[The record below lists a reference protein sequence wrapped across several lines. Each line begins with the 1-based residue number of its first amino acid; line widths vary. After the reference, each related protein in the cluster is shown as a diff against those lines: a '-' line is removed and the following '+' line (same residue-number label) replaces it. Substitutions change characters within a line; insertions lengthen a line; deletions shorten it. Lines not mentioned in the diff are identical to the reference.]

1 MPQYKMLLVDLY
13 IERLRRSCERERFS
27 IYPRLGTFMEKY
39 RETRDESLIKEFVL
53 MFKKELTIKG
63 LWEYDDKHGIDDCFS
78 VSPFRVPINCK
89 NKNVIKDS
97 YSRLELF
104 EDCIKVYPGK
114 NKLKMSDEDI
124 KQIEDYFEENYRE
137 NEVITRSDLEKVCKV
152 LGKKS
157 IKGNENALL
166 MRINPSVLD
175 DISHL
180 EEDIINDFKSFS
192 KEYDVL
198 ARDGSFGKKF
208 VYSQL
213 VLLHLLRRKGHDYK
227 SENFTMIKNK
237 KTMKKYNDICRLI
250 FERLGWKFE

>member
-1 MPQYKMLLVDLY
+1 MTQYKMLSLVNLY
-13 IERLRRSCERERFS
+13 VELLRRFCERERFS
-27 IYPRLGTFMEKY
+27 YYARMGTLMERY
-39 RETRDESLIKEFVL
+39 RETRDESLINEFKSL
-53 MFKKELTIKG
+53 FKKELIVKG
-63 LWEYDDKHGIDDCFS
+63 LWDSEGENYEFFIKSTNSWKD
-78 VSPFRVPINCK
+78 INVK
-89 NKNVIKDS
+89 REI
-97 YSRLELF
+97 YSRLDHF
-104 EDCIKVYPGK
+104 EKCIMAYQGKNRISMSDKDIEEIENYIKV
-114 NKLKMSDEDI
+114 
-124 KQIEDYFEENYRE
+124 NYDE
-137 NEVITRSDLEKVCKV
+137 NEVITKSDLEKVCKV

-157 IKGNENALL
+157 IIGNENALL

-192 KEYDVL
+192 KEYNVL

-208 VYSQL
+208 LYSQL

>member
-1 MPQYKMLLVDLY
+1 MPQYKMLLIKLY
-13 IERLRRSCERERFS
+13 IELLRRSCERERFS
-27 IYPRLGTFMEKY
+27 IYARLGIFMEKY
-39 RETRDESLIKEFVL
+39 RKTRDESLMNEFIL
-53 MFKKELTIKG
+53 IFKKELVIKG
-63 LWEYDDKHGIDDCFS
+63 VLEYDDKHGIDDCFS
-78 VSPFRVPINCK
+78 VSLFRVPVNCK
-89 NKNVIKDS
+89 AKNVIKDS
-97 YSRLELF
+97 YSRLEHF
-104 EDCIKVYPGK
+104 EDCIKVYQGK

-198 ARDGSFGKKF
+198 ARDRSFGKKF
-208 VYSQL
+208 IYSQL

-227 SENFTMIKNK
+227 SKNFTMIKNK
-237 KTMKKYNDICRLI
+237 NNEKI
-250 FERLGWKFE
+250 

>member
-1 MPQYKMLLVDLY
+1 MPQYKMLLVELY
-13 IERLRRSCERERFS
+13 VELLRRSCERERFS
-27 IYPRLGTFMEKY
+27 IYARLGTFMEKY
-39 RETRDESLIKEFVL
+39 RETRDESLTKEFVL
-53 MFKKELTIKG
+53 LFKKELIIKG

-78 VSPFRVPINCK
+78 VSHFRVPINCK
-89 NKNVIKDS
+89 DKNVIKDS
-97 YSRLELF
+97 YSRLEHF
-104 EDCIKVYPGK
+104 EDCIKVYQGK

-124 KQIEDYFEENYRE
+124 KQIQDYFEENYRE
-137 NEVITRSDLEKVCKV
+137 NEVITRSDLEKVCKA

-198 ARDGSFGKKF
+198 ARDRSFGKKF

-237 KTMKKYNDICRLI
+237 KTMKKI
-250 FERLGWKFE
+250 

>member
-1 MPQYKMLLVDLY
+1 MPQYKMLLVELY
-13 IERLRRSCERERFS
+13 VELLRRSCQRERFS
-27 IYPRLGTFMEKY
+27 IYARLGTFMEKY
-39 RETRDESLIKEFVL
+39 RETRDESLMKEFIL
-53 MFKKELTIKG
+53 MFKRELMIKG
-63 LWEYDDKHGIDDCFS
+63 VLEYDDKHGIDDLS
-78 VSPFRVPINCK
+78 SISPFRAPINCK
-89 NKNVIKDS
+89 NNVIKGN
-97 YSRLELF
+97 YSRLEHF
-104 EDCIKVYPGK
+104 EDCIKVYQGK
-114 NKLKMSDEDI
+114 NKLKMSDKDI
-124 KQIEDYFEENYRE
+124 KQIEDYFEENYKE
-137 NEVITRSDLEKVCKV
+137 NEFITRRELEKVCKV

-180 EEDIINDFKSFS
+180 EEAIINDFKFFS

-213 VLLHLLRRKGHDYK
+213 VLLHLLRRNGHDYK

-237 KTMKKYNDICRLI
+237 KTVKKYNDICRLI

>member
-1 MPQYKMLLVDLY
+1 MLSLVNLY
-13 IERLRRSCERERFS
+13 VELLRRSCERERFS
-27 IYPRLGTFMEKY
+27 YYARMGTLKERY
-39 RETRDESLIKEFVL
+39 GETRDESLINEFKSL
-53 MFKKELTIKG
+53 FKKELIVKG
-63 LWEYDDKHGIDDCFS
+63 LWDSEGESDEFFIKSTNSWKDL
-78 VSPFRVPINCK
+78 
-89 NKNVIKDS
+89 NVKKEI
-97 YSRLELF
+97 YSRLDHF
-104 EDCIKVYPGK
+104 QKYIMTYQGK
-114 NKLKMSDEDI
+114 NRISMSDKDI
-124 KQIEDYFEENYRE
+124 EEIENYIKE
-137 NEVITRSDLEKVCKV
+137 NYDGNEVITRSDLEKVCKV

-198 ARDGSFGKKF
+198 AKDGSFGKKF

-237 KTMKKYNDICRLI
+237 IRKQ
-250 FERLGWKFE
+250 

>member
-1 MPQYKMLLVDLY
+1 
-13 IERLRRSCERERFS
+13 
-27 IYPRLGTFMEKY
+27 MEKY
-39 RETRDESLIKEFVL
+39 RETRDESLMKEFIL
-53 MFKKELTIKG
+53 MFKRELIIKG
-63 LWEYDDKHGIDDCFS
+63 VLEYDDNHGIDDLS
-78 VSPFRVPINCK
+78 SISPFRAPINCK
-89 NKNVIKDS
+89 NNNVIKGN
-97 YSRLELF
+97 YSRLEHF
-104 EDCIKVYPGK
+104 EDCIKVYKGK
-114 NKLKMSDEDI
+114 NILKMSDKDI

-137 NEVITRSDLEKVCKV
+137 NEIITRRELAKVCKV

-166 MRINPSVLD
+166 MRINPSVSD

-198 ARDGSFGKKF
+198 ARDGLFGKKF